1 MAHLFCLQR
10 ALGAAFARLA
20 PDNPLPFSCMI
31 PFCPAPDTATVAEP
45 GTVQAPPGRTRLGVG
60 SLTDDSGWIVLPV
73 SPAAK
78 APGKRPS
85 FPGYPPLPETQGFI
99 LGYAGPL
106 AEKLIEEIIGSDAA
120 REASGFTVTARYRA
134 PVFMAVSMNEGSLTV
149 QYSLGKAT
157 WEK

>member
-20 PDNPLPFSCMI
+20 PVNPLPFRCMI
-31 PFCPAPDTATVAEP
+31 PFCPAPDTATVAVQ
-45 GTVQAPPGRTRLGVG
+45 GTVQEPSGRTRLGVG
-60 SLTDDSGWIVLPV
+60 SLTDDSGWIILPV

-106 AEKLIEEIIGSDAA
+106 AEKLIEGIIGSEAA
-120 REASGFTVTARYRA
+120 REASEFTVTARYRA
-134 PVFMAVSMNEGSLTV
+134 TVTVAVTLNEGSLSV
-149 QYSLGKAT
+149 VYSLGKAT